1 VTAARPEEAYS
12 PAVDRRLTLTEARA
26 FLPEV
31 LAAARQV
38 LAVRADAVELGHD
51 LANGTPSGLGGL
63 PELKGLQARLHSALD
78 WFADHGA
85 HLRGWAPLLVDL
97 PGEHEGQP
105 VAWCW
110 LEGEDELS
118 WYHREDCG
126 FAARRPIED

>member
-1 VTAARPEEAYS
+1 
-12 PAVDRRLTLTEARA
+12 VDRRLSLEEARA

-31 LAAARQV
+31 LAAARRV
-38 LAVRADAVELGHD
+38 LAVRADAVELGTD
-51 LANGTPSGLGGL
+51 LAGGVPSALGGL

-78 WFADHGA
+78 WFAENDV

-97 PGEHEGQP
+97 PGEHDGQP
-105 VAWCW
+105 VLWCW

-126 FAARRPIED
+126 FAARRKV

>member
-1 VTAARPEEAYS
+1 VGSDRKAYS
-12 PAVDRRLTLTEARA
+12 PAVDGRLTLTEARA
-26 FLPEV
+26 FMPEL

-38 LAVRADAVELGHD
+38 LAVRADAVELGVD
-51 LANGTPSGLGGL
+51 LAAGAPSPLGGL

-78 WFADHGA
+78 WFGEHGA
-85 HLRGWAPLLVDL
+85 QLRGWAPLLVDL

-110 LEGEDELS
+110 LEGETELT

-126 FAARRPIED
+126 FAARRPVEE